1 MSVQVNG
8 APVPG
13 FQAYSLQSA
22 FDPPRTAILIWGD
35 SGTGKTR
42 LAHEFARL
50 ADTKYDN
57 IRVARSHP
65 MLPLFID
72 DDPFSYPAVNP
83 SWSEAILTKLKT
95 ELGPESHPGL
105 YLHLLESKRVLV
117 LIDGLSEMSGKT
129 QELLERDLPTLPA
142 RALILTSRRHER
154 LRGVALT
161 EIETGAIQSDRL
173 AASIDEC
180 LRARNQ
186 RGLFPDDEYL
196 ESVPR
201 LAKLASPSPVT
212 MGLLTIYC
220 DVLIAFKR
228 SSPPSSPNLKD
239 VVELMESYRD
249 SQVLSENATKANELA
264 WRCVSE
270 TLRPIAVTGEVENEL
285 APLVWP
291 VAPGRVHFRIPLLA
305 EYLAAIHI
313 AEVNGSSEESWRT
326 FLASTQK
333 VDGAPTSIRSFL
345 NALRDVVAAKA
356 EALRIPDA
364 MLGEMIPV
372 LGEPLPRVRGEIRT
386 RRVGVLVSNLSEG
399 RGSSAEIIREL
410 GDYGPDALS
419 AVPVLR
425 NLVKQGRAPI
435 ASVSVTYTPA
445 PVLMEA
451 LGRIDPSSLPQLN
464 EEQSRAAE
472 ISRWRERIRGFLPK
486 DNPSI
491 FNGISIAHRY
501 APAEELSG
509 DFYQFIPRPDD
520 TVGIYLVDVE
530 GHGPRAAKDAE
541 AIYLALSR
549 PSDAN
554 PWGRGDPR
562 QEIER
567 ADRLLAE
574 QDLFASMSFADIN
587 RAAKRIR
594 FANAGMR
601 PAMLFRTGES
611 IPEMLLASGVYAGK
625 GYGQFPSRRPE
636 AEVPLAD
643 GDLLVLFSDGIVEA
657 RDARG
662 RKFGYEGVT
671 AAVATARWSAP
682 LDIADAIVSAAST
695 HAGHGTPE
703 DDQALIIVQIGEVT
717 REGFAPS
724 TLESVSAEDSLEF
737 GLRNAGDS
745 GAAIFLKLRRRLLE
759 WVNARLSNTDR
770 ARQVWGATWEAIQN
784 AFKYGSGRGDV
795 IRIRLHATADVV
807 SVELRQPRYWPR
819 WQNEFGLSRRAEVLS
834 GKRLGIEIGGGTVIM
849 IRLADEIEIGT
860 NALRLTMLFRRAEG
874 PKQPP
879 AAPVQV

>member
-1 MSVQVNG
+1 MALRNGLAELLLVVQKSPTGLLELLVGLAIVLPFLVYLIRPGLLWKSAFRFHPLTFVARSLPRALDAWVYAHPDARAKLFRRRGPEYVAMSVQVNG

-356 EALRIPDA
+356 GALRIPDA

-372 LGEPLPRVRGEIRT
+372 LGEPLPRVRGNSHQTGGRPRFEFVGRPRIL
-386 RRVGVLVSNLSEG
+386 RRNH
-399 RGSSAEIIREL
+399 
-410 GDYGPDALS
+410 P
-419 AVPVLR
+419 
-425 NLVKQGRAPI
+425 
-435 ASVSVTYTPA
+435 
-445 PVLMEA
+445 
-451 LGRIDPSSLPQLN
+451 
-464 EEQSRAAE
+464 
-472 ISRWRERIRGFLPK
+472 
-486 DNPSI
+486 
-491 FNGISIAHRY
+491 
-501 APAEELSG
+501 
-509 DFYQFIPRPDD
+509 
-520 TVGIYLVDVE
+520 
-530 GHGPRAAKDAE
+530 
-541 AIYLALSR
+541 
-549 PSDAN
+549 
-554 PWGRGDPR
+554 
-562 QEIER
+562 
-567 ADRLLAE
+567 
-574 QDLFASMSFADIN
+574 
-587 RAAKRIR
+587 
-594 FANAGMR
+594 
-601 PAMLFRTGES
+601 RTGR
-611 IPEMLLASGVYAGK
+611 LR
-625 GYGQFPSRRPE
+625 SRRPE
-636 AEVPLAD
+636 RCPGFKESRKTGTSSNRERFRHLHPSPSAD
-643 GDLLVLFSDGIVEA
+643 GGLRADRSLLV
-657 RDARG
+657 
-662 RKFGYEGVT
+662 
-671 AAVATARWSAP
+671 
-682 LDIADAIVSAAST
+682 
-695 HAGHGTPE
+695 
-703 DDQALIIVQIGEVT
+703 
-717 REGFAPS
+717 
-724 TLESVSAEDSLEF
+724 
-737 GLRNAGDS
+737 
-745 GAAIFLKLRRRLLE
+745 AAIKR
-759 WVNARLSNTDR
+759 
-770 ARQVWGATWEAIQN
+770 GAEPR
-784 AFKYGSGRGDV
+784 RGDQPV
-795 IRIRLHATADVV
+795 ARENQGLPAK
-807 SVELRQPRYWPR
+807 RQPFDFQRNLDRSPLR
-819 WQNEFGLSRRAEVLS
+819 PSR
-834 GKRLGIEIGGGTVIM
+834 GTLGRFLPIHS
-849 IRLADEIEIGT
+849 
-860 NALRLTMLFRRAEG
+860 
-874 PKQPP
+874 P
-879 AAPVQV
+879 A